1 MKSKAYL
8 LLAASFFLSSLT
20 ACDKD
25 DDDDDK
31 IDPNIVTKTGLAVT
45 GAQEVPAKT
54 SPASGTLDVT
64 YNKATK
70 KLSFTVVYQAL
81 TGVPTGAHIHGPAAK
96 GANAGIKYDFFAIF
110 PKTQAGTFSDKVVVD
125 GVKLKEDSLLAGYYY
140 VNIHTPTN
148 PGGEIRGQIEW

>member
-8 LLAASFFLSSLT
+8 LLAACFLLSSLT

-25 DDDDDK
+25 DDDEK
-31 IDPNIVTKTGLAVT
+31 PDPNIVTKTGLVIT

-70 KLSFTVVYQAL
+70 ELSFTVVYTAL
-81 TGVPTGAHIHGPAAK
+81 TGAPTGAHIHGTALK
-96 GANAGIKYDFFAIF
+96 GANAGIKYDFF
-110 PKTQAGTFSDKVVVD
+110 
-125 GVKLKEDSLLAGYYY
+125 
-140 VNIHTPTN
+140 
-148 PGGEIRGQIEW
+148 